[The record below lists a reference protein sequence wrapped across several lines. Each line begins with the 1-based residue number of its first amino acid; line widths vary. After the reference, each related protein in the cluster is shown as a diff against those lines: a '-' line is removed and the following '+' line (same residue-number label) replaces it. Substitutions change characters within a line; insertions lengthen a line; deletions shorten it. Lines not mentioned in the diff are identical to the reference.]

1 MEWIISVRNRV
12 KQNKKKEKKDRNKDS
27 DVVTEVRVMATED
40 SPPGE
45 NITEKSQGN
54 SEHGKVISWKDI
66 VIGKKENPK
75 EGEI

>member
-1 MEWIISVRNRV
+1 MTWRNTVRNQV
-12 KQNKKKEKKDRNKDS
+12 KQNEEKEEKDRNKDS
-27 DVVTEVRVMATED
+27 DVVTEARVIATEE

-66 VIGKKENPK
+66 VIGKKENAK